1 MNQGDAAVWAAGIG
15 VSGVVVTALAGL
27 YSSHR
32 ASRGLVEA
40 TLAGVRAETEMQ
52 LGVSVWQ
59 AKSDAYSAF
68 LALIGAAH
76 MTIDNALIL
85 GALAEEPSGG
95 VTGSELEHANQA
107 MKESVK
113 TLWNQGSAWHLHLD
127 ETEVTE
133 AFALMRQARFAADDA
148 SLYLDTVFPPSAGRN
163 SYYTEGR
170 DRTDGLRQGIQ
181 SWALTAR
188 SSLERFRPGAE
199 PDSARE

>member
-40 TLAGVRAETEMQ
+40 ALAGVKAETEMQ
-52 LGVSVWQ
+52 VGVSVWQ

-76 MTIDNALIL
+76 MTIDNALIV
-85 GALAEEPSGG
+85 GAMAEES
-95 VTGSELEHANQA
+95 TGSVAGAELQQANSA

-113 TLWNQGSAWHLHLD
+113 AVWNQGSAWHLHL
-127 ETEVTE
+127 EESEVTA
-133 AFALMRQARFAADDA
+133 AFALMKQARFAADDA
-148 SLYLDTVFPPSAGRN
+148 ALYLDTVFVPAPGQSG
-163 SYYTEGR
+163 YFTEAR
-170 DRTDGLRQGIQ
+170 RRTSELEKGIQ
-181 SWALTAR
+181 EWAKAAR
-188 SSLERFRPGAE
+188 SNLEHFRPGKVSE
-199 PDSARE
+199 TS